1 VGAPSPIVLGMT
13 VQPASADATPPT
25 ATFESLLRDCAL
37 PAFHLA
43 RVMLGDAYE
52 AEDAVQEAAVRAW
65 TRFDRFRPD
74 SSFRA
79 WFLTIVA
86 NQCRS
91 MRRTRWWRLRTAAEL
106 PDGVLASHEER
117 TISRLRIQDLLGE
130 LTVDQ
135 QTLLYLSFGLD
146 LPHAETGRILGLRTG
161 TVKTRV
167 YRLVKRL
174 KLAAEEGTP

>member
-1 VGAPSPIVLGMT
+1 MLGMT
-13 VQPASADATPPT
+13 AHPASVDATPS
-25 ATFESLLRDCAL
+25 AAAFESLLRECAV

-43 RVMLGDAYE
+43 HVMLGDTHD

-65 TRFDRFRPD
+65 TRFDRFRHD

-91 MRRTRWWRLRTAAEL
+91 MRRTRWWRLRTAGEL
-106 PDGVLASHEER
+106 PEQALPGHEDQ
-117 TISRLRIQDLLGE
+117 TVSRLRLQDLLGE
-130 LTVDQ
+130 LTLEQ
-135 QTLLYLSFGLD
+135 QTLLYLAFGLD

-161 TVKTRV
+161 AVKTRV
-167 YRLVKRL
+167 HRLVKRL
-174 KLAAEEGTP
+174 QRAAGEETA

>member
-1 VGAPSPIVLGMT
+1 MNT
-13 VQPASADATPPT
+13 QPASADATRSA
-25 ATFESLLRDCAL
+25 ATFESLLQDCAVS
-37 PAFHLA
+37 AFRLA
-43 RVMLGDAYE
+43 RVMLGDGHD
-52 AEDAVQEAAVRAW
+52 AEDAVQEAAFRAW
-65 TRFDRFRPD
+65 TRFDRFRRD

-91 MRRTRWWRLRTAAEL
+91 MRRTRWWRLRTAGEL

-117 TISRLRIQDLLGE
+117 TISRLRVQELLGE
-130 LTVDQ
+130 LTVAQ

-161 TVKTRV
+161 TVKARV
-167 YRLVKRL
+167 HRLVKRL
-174 KLAAEEGTP
+174 QLAAGEVTP

>member
-1 VGAPSPIVLGMT
+1 MT
-13 VQPASADATPPT
+13 IQPASADATPS
-25 ATFESLLRDCAL
+25 AVVFESLLRDCAV

-43 RVMLGDAYE
+43 HVMLGDAHD

-65 TRFDRFRPD
+65 TRFDRFRRD

-106 PDGVLASHEER
+106 PDAALPSHEER
-117 TISRLRIQDLLGE
+117 TISRLRLQDLLGE
-130 LTVDQ
+130 LTVPQ

-161 TVKTRV
+161 AVKTRV
-167 YRLVKRL
+167 HRLVKRL
-174 KLAAEEGTP
+174 QQAAGEETP